1 MVEERATMKTHTM
14 PSRISLL
21 AALALLCTSA
31 AAQDYPRK
39 PIRWVTPYPPGGST
53 TFVSRLIGDKLA
65 ESFGRPVIIDNRPGG
80 NTIIGVDA
88 VAKATPDGYT
98 VLLAGNSQL
107 ILALLMKPPYDIFK
121 DLAPVSIIAKT
132 NYILVA
138 TPSLPASN
146 LQEFIAYA
154 KTKPGQLNVGSV
166 ATGSGQHLMGE
177 LFNMLAGVKLHHVPY
192 KGGSQIITDL
202 MGGHVHVS
210 FSNANNAIPHVRS
223 GKLKGLAITGDKR
236 APAVP
241 DLPTYAE
248 AGLPGYDPKNWQG
261 MMAPAGTPTP
271 IVAKLSGEIGRIL
284 EIAEVRERVAG
295 SGMEPFYTGPEKM
308 AAQMKADYAESA
320 KVIKTANIHIEP

>member
-14 PSRISLL
+14 PIRISLL
-21 AALALLCTSA
+21 AALALLCASA

-261 MMAPAGTPTP
+261 MMAPAGTPKP

-284 EIAEVRERVAG
+284 EIAEVRERLAG

>member
-1 MVEERATMKTHTM
+1 METRTLLG
-14 PSRISLL
+14 RIFSFL
-21 AALALLCTSA
+21 AGIALLCASA
-31 AAQDYPRK
+31 IAQDYPRK

-65 ESFGRPVIIDNRPGG
+65 ESFGRPVVIDNRPGG

-88 VAKATPDGYT
+88 VAKAAPDGYT

-121 DLAPVSIIAKT
+121 DLAPVSVIAKT

-138 TPSLPASN
+138 TPSLPANN

-261 MMAPAGTPTP
+261 MMAPAGTPKP
-271 IVAKLSGEIGRIL
+271 IVAKLSGEIGKIL
-284 EIAEVRERVAG
+284 EIAEVRERLAG

>member
-1 MVEERATMKTHTM
+1 MWSGVHMTRLLAIVFVCSAAF
-14 PSRISLL
+14 PALL
-21 AALALLCTSA
+21 AAQS
-31 AAQDYPRK
+31 YPNR

-53 TFVSRLIGDKLA
+53 TFVSRLIGDRLA
-65 ESFGRPVIIDNRPGG
+65 ESFGRPVVIDNRPGG
-80 NTIIGVDA
+80 NTVIGCDA

-98 VLLAGNSQL
+98 VLLAGNSQI

-146 LQEFIAYA
+146 LQEFIAFA
-154 KTKPGQLNVGSV
+154 KAKPGQVNVGSV
-166 ATGSGQHLMGE
+166 GTGSGQHLMGE

-210 FSNANNAIPHVRS
+210 FSNATNAIPHVRS

-236 APAVP
+236 SAAVP

-248 AGLPGYDPKNWQG
+248 SGLPSYDPKNWQG
-261 MMAPAGTPTP
+261 MMAPAGTPKP
-271 IVAKLSGEIGRIL
+271 IVDKLSAEIGRIL
-284 EIAEVRERVAG
+284 QIAEVRERLAS
-295 SGMEPFYTGPEKM
+295 SGMEPFFTGPEKM
-308 AAQMKADYAESA
+308 AAQMRADHAESA
-320 KVIKTANIHIEP
+320 KVIKISNIRIEH

>member
-1 MVEERATMKTHTM
+1 MR
-14 PSRISLL
+14 SRTVPIRIASMG
-21 AALALLCTSA
+21 AIAFVCACA
-31 AAQDYPRK
+31 AAQDYPHK

-53 TFVSRLIGDKLA
+53 TFVSRLIGDRLA
-65 ESFGRPVIIDNRPGG
+65 ETFGRPVVIDNRPGG
-80 NTIIGVDA
+80 NTVIGVDA
-88 VAKATPDGYT
+88 VAKAAPDGYT

-107 ILALLMKPPYDIFK
+107 ILALLMKPPYDIFR
-121 DLAPVSIIAKT
+121 DFAPVSIIAKT

-138 TPSLPASN
+138 TPSLPVSN

-223 GKLKGLAITGDKR
+223 GKLKGLAITGEKR
-236 APAVP
+236 SPAVP

-248 AGLPGYDPKNWQG
+248 AGLPSYDPKNWQG
-261 MMAPAGTPTP
+261 MMAPAGTPKP
-271 IVAKLSGEIGRIL
+271 IVDKLSAEIGRIL
-284 EIAEVRERVAG
+284 ESGEVRERLAN
-295 SGMEPFYTGPEKM
+295 SGMEPFHTGPEKM

-320 KVIKTANIHIEP
+320 KVIRTSNIRIEQ

>member
-1 MVEERATMKTHTM
+1 M
-14 PSRISLL
+14 SLSTTLFRLALFIAL
-21 AALALLCTSA
+21 AAASAPLAA
-31 AAQDYPRK
+31 EDYPHK
-39 PIRWVTPYPPGGST
+39 PIRWITPYPPGGST
-53 TFVSRLIGDKLA
+53 TFVSRLIGEKLSEA
-65 ESFGRPVIIDNRPGG
+65 FGRPVVIDNRPGG
-80 NTIIGVDA
+80 NTVIGADA

-107 ILALLMKPPYDIFK
+107 VLALLGKPPYDFFR
-121 DLAPVSIIAKT
+121 DFAPVSIIAKT

-138 TPSLPASN
+138 TPSLPVHN

-154 KTKPGQLNVGSV
+154 KARPDELNVGSV
-166 ATGSGQHLMGE
+166 STGSSQHLMGE
-177 LFNMLAGVKLHHVPY
+177 LFNIKAGVKLHHVPY
-192 KGGSQIITDL
+192 KGGAQVITDL

-236 APAVP
+236 AEAVP

-261 MMAPAGTPTP
+261 MVAPAGTPQA
-271 IVAKLSGEIGRIL
+271 IVARLSGEIDRIL
-284 EIAEVRERVAG
+284 QMPQIRTRLAG
-295 SGMEPFYTGPEKM
+295 SGMEAFFTGPEKM
-308 AAQMKADYAESA
+308 AAQMQADYAESA